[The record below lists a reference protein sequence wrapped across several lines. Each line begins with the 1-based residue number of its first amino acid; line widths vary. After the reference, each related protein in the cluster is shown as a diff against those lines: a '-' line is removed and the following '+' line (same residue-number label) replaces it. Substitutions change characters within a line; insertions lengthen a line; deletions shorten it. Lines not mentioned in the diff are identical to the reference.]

1 MHRTGTLFFGSVLP
15 PAVWYGAGAGR
26 QTNKGVA
33 AIPSSLNIRLAILE
47 QAVSAVN
54 KMTLGTRRS
63 ISSAA
68 SALPSS
74 SLVAPGASGSAVNA
88 ASDIAERVAALEAQ
102 LSHLRQPDSG
112 FPTVSSLRRNSVS
125 STGNSAQPMQ
135 NDSAAMSERLSQLQ
149 QQVEALATG
158 KANKA
163 DLEALQ
169 LHAAVMGGDNGGGG
183 SRGDGSGS
191 RGDGS
196 GSRGDGSGSRG
207 AGGGSRGDGGGSS
220 DNGGTS
226 VSAGA
231 ADAGESPQLAMC
243 IFTPEHQC

>member
-1 MHRTGTLFFGSVLP
+1 MHADKLHVQPLSIHRIIAQNRYFIFGSVSP

-47 QAVSAVN
+47 QAVSAAN

-68 SALPSS
+68 LAFPSS

-102 LSHLRQPDSG
+102 LNQLRQPDSG
-112 FPTVSSLRRNSVS
+112 FPTVSSLRHNSVS

-183 SRGDGSGS
+183 SRD
-191 RGDGS
+191 D
-196 GSRGDGSGSRG
+196 
-207 AGGGSRGDGGGSS
+207 GGGSRGAGGGSS